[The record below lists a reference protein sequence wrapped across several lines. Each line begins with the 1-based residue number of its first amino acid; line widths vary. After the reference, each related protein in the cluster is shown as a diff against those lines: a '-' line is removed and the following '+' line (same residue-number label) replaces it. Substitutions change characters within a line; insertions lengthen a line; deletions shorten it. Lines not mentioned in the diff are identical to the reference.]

1 MYDYDNRKRFMFIYP
16 DVGGGSAINY
26 SPAIEIL
33 SSYLKANGIDVS
45 LIHLSISKIS
55 EMDLVHPNDYDEI
68 KRRVKEYDPDVIG
81 ITSTTFQYPIACE
94 VATRIKRAGFKKLII
109 LGGVHATISPSD
121 LEESPFDAFC
131 IGEGEITLVKLMQ
144 NLDNREAISNIK
156 GLDIKIDGKIK
167 RNGYPDVLQDLDVLP
182 KRDYEIM
189 NTKELVKLCNGW
201 FSVSFSRGCPYACTF
216 CINQKLRKD
225 YAKSVKGKY
234 YRCQSAKKAINDL
247 LSYIDD
253 YPEIKI
259 FNLDDDLLI
268 MDKEWFA
275 EFSKEYKN
283 KIYDVYGIRYVIN
296 TRANFIDENVVRQLR
311 DSGCYEC
318 QVGFETG
325 DESLRNKILAKQITD
340 EQLLKAFSLFNEYG
354 VRSLAY
360 TMVGIPEET
369 VESVEK
375 TISML
380 SELKPTLIR
389 MTFFEPYIGTP
400 LYEYCIENELFE
412 DTYGNADNFTKSTVK
427 LKGISNR
434 DLAAYHLLFPW
445 FLNLKLEIDNCTKN
459 AYKDLISKFW
469 DIEYNELI
477 SLETKQR
484 VLEEDERISKQLDM
498 NKISHFCYFLAN
510 TNYYSYA
517 KY

>member
-1 MYDYDNRKRFMFIYP
+1 MINEKRRRRFLFIYP
-16 DVGGGSAINY
+16 DVGGGSAVNY

-33 SSYLKANGIDVS
+33 SSYLKENGIDVS
-45 LIHLSISKIS
+45 LIHLSISKIG
-55 EMDLVHPNDYDEI
+55 EMDLVYPDDYDEI
-68 KRRVKEYDPDVIG
+68 NRRVDQYNPDVIG
-81 ITSTTFQYPIACE
+81 ITSTTFQYPIACS
-94 VATRIKRAGFKKLII
+94 VATEIKKSGYKKLIV

-121 LEESPFDAFC
+121 LEESPFDAFS
-131 IGEGEITLVKLMQ
+131 IGEGEITLVRLMQ
-144 NLDNREAISNIK
+144 NLDNKEELSKIK
-156 GLDIKIDGKIK
+156 GLDIKIDGRIIQ
-167 RNGYPDVLQDLDVLP
+167 NGYPEVLQDLDVLP

-189 NTKELVKLCNGW
+189 NTKELVRLSKGW

-225 YAKSVKGKY
+225 YTESVKGKY

-253 YPEIKI
+253 YPEIKV

-275 EFSKEYKN
+275 EFSEEYTN
-283 KIYDVYGIRYVIN
+283 KIYNVYGIKYVIN

-325 DESLRNKILAKQITD
+325 DERLRNQILAKQITD
-340 EQLLKAFSLFNEYG
+340 KQLLNAFSLFNTYG

-369 VESVEK
+369 VDSVEK

-380 SELKPTLIR
+380 SKMKPTLIR

-400 LYEYCIENELFE
+400 LYDYCIENDLFE
-412 DTYGNADNFTKSTVK
+412 DRFGNADNFTKSTVK

-445 FLNLKLEIDNCTKN
+445 FLNLKLETQNWTKDM
-459 AYKDLISKFW
+459 YKEAIGKFW
-469 DIEYNELI
+469 DIEYNELV
-477 SLETKQR
+477 SLETKQE
-484 VLEEDERISKQLDM
+484 VLKEDERIRKQLERK
-498 NKISHFCYFLAN
+498 KISHFCYFPAN
-510 TNYYSYA
+510 TNYYSYM